1 MILFSYVAPVF
12 TVFTLSVLVG
22 HGTIHASPES
32 IGRSVMVQ
40 GTGGPNIGCA
50 PTRAAS
56 VAIPFERVDLGP
68 AGLPQGGD
76 DLLLGPRMLV
86 VLNDSTRWPAVWRA
100 AVAPSAWTGDSIP
113 VPPVSLGKGA
123 LVLVATRTFGFGRV
137 RLRVTSIRQCR
148 SSGIVV
154 VTTTQT
160 TPRGAA
166 LAVRSR
172 GFDVVRVQ
180 GRQLDDDVIF
190 ENRFQTWP

>member
-1 MILFSYVAPVF
+1 MILFSYVPPVF
-12 TVFTLSVLVG
+12 AVFTLSVLVG
-22 HGTIHASPES
+22 HSTIHSSPES

-40 GTGGPNIGCA
+40 GTGGTNVGCA
-50 PTRAAS
+50 ATRGAS

-100 AVAPSAWTGDSIP
+100 AVARSAWTRDSIP
-113 VPPVSLGKGA
+113 VPTVTFGKGA
-123 LVLVATRTFGFGRV
+123 LVLVATRTYGWGRV

-148 SSGIVV
+148 TSGIVV

-160 TPRGAA
+160 TPRGAGES
-166 LAVRSR
+166 VRSR
-172 GFDVVRVQ
+172 GFDVVRVRD
-180 GRQLDDDVIF
+180 RQLDDPVIF
-190 ENRFQTWP
+190 EDRFRNQP